1 MDLEQMLTKADQ
13 IADYYVK
20 LQQKIFYLLI
30 DSFKATRPVLESYK
44 TT

>member
-1 MDLEQMLTKADQ
+1 MELEQMLAKADK

-30 DSFKATRPVLESYK
+30 DNFKTTRPELINGV
-44 TT
+44 